1 MSFTSILQGFRKYWW
16 SSFFKGQ
23 RLLDVFV
30 PSVNNFVSLKQ
41 FLNNSLIENPIWIVV
56 EYLSSKTLFHI
67 ENSQLICRLVLVF
80 IWYIFLLKRVFKQT
94 RPGLKIYW
102 FAVTR
107 PGLQETCGPIFFF
120 FFDAHSWKKMFSDKH
135 IILAMIKLN
144 FLFKVNFLLFLLH
157 HFLSVRI
164 VLTFLTHCPLRRF
177 HKTAL
182 H

>member
-1 MSFTSILQGFRKYWW
+1 M
-16 SSFFKGQ
+16 
-23 RLLDVFV
+23 
-30 PSVNNFVSLKQ
+30 
-41 FLNNSLIENPIWIVV
+41 
-56 EYLSSKTLFHI
+56 FHI

-94 RPGLKIYW
+94 RPGLKICW

-107 PGLQETCGPIFFF
+107 PGLQETCGPIFFFFFFFFLFWKKIFFF

-164 VLTFLTHCPLRRF
+164 VFTFLTHCPLRRF